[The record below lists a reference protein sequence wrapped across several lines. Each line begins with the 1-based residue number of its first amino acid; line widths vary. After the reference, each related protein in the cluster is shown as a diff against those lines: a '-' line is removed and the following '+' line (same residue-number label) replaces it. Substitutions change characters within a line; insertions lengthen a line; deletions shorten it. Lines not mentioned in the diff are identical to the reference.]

1 MTLDQ
6 IIDATIKAE
15 GGYVNDPAD
24 SGGATN
30 HGITEKT
37 ARANGYQGDM
47 RNLPLST
54 AKQIYRSEYLVKPGF
69 ADFASVSSEL
79 AAELF
84 DTGVN
89 MGPVW
94 ATKFLQRATNALSGS
109 GLAVDGKMGPA
120 TRSAVNA
127 YLGSR
132 SNAASI
138 LVKALNCLQGARYIE
153 LVEANPTQRKF
164 INGWIANRVDI

>member
-30 HGITEKT
+30 YGITEKT

-47 RNLPLST
+47 RSLPLST

-69 ADFASVSSEL
+69 ADFPSDV

-89 MGPVW
+89 MGTAK
-94 ATKFLQRATNALSGS
+94 ATEFLQRATNALSGA
-109 GLAVDGKMGPA
+109 GLKVDGKMGPA
-120 TRSAVNA
+120 TKAAVNA
-127 YLGSR
+127 YLKSR
-132 SNAASI
+132 SNASSI
-138 LVKALNCLQGARYIE
+138 LTKALNCLQGARYIE
-153 LVEANPTQRKF
+153 IVEANSSQRKF
-164 INGWIANRVDI
+164 INGWIANRVVI

>member
-30 HGITEKT
+30 YGITEKT
-37 ARANGYQGDM
+37 ARANGYLGDM
-47 RNLPLST
+47 RNLPLAT
-54 AKQIYRSEYLVKPGF
+54 ARQIYRDEYLVKPGF
-69 ADFASVSSEL
+69 ADLPSDV

-89 MGPVW
+89 MGPAK
-94 ATKFLQRATNALSGS
+94 ATEFLQRATNALNGS
-109 GLAVDGKMGPA
+109 GLSVDGRMGPA
-120 TRSAVNA
+120 TKSAVKA
-127 YLGSR
+127 YLSSR
-132 SNAASI
+132 SNASSI
-138 LVKALNCLQGARYIE
+138 LVKALNCLQGVRYIE
-153 LVEANPTQRKF
+153 IVEGKPTQRKF
-164 INGWIANRVDI
+164 INGWLANRVEI

>member
-30 HGITEKT
+30 YGITEKV
-37 ARANGYQGDM
+37 ARANGYTGDM
-47 RNLPLST
+47 RSLPLAT
-54 AKQIYRSEYLVKPGF
+54 AKQIYRNEYLVKPGF
-69 ADFASVSSEL
+69 ADFPSEI

-89 MGPVW
+89 MGP
-94 ATKFLQRATNALSGS
+94 ATAAKFLQRAINALQGS
-109 GLAVDGKMGPA
+109 SLTVDGKMGPA
-120 TRSAVNA
+120 TKSAVNA
-127 YLGSR
+127 YLASR
-132 SNAASI
+132 VNSASI
-138 LVKALNCLQGARYIE
+138 LLKALNCLQGVRYIE
-153 LVEANPTQRKF
+153 IVEKNPSQRKF
-164 INGWIANRVDI
+164 VNGWISQRISL

>member
-1 MTLDQ
+1 MTLDE
-6 IIDATIKAE
+6 IIDSTIKAE

-30 HGITEKT
+30 YGITEKT

-47 RNLPLST
+47 RNLPLAT
-54 AKQIYRSEYLVKPGF
+54 ARQIYRNEYLVKPGF
-69 ADFASVSSEL
+69 ADFPSEV

-89 MGPVW
+89 MGPAK
-94 ATKFLQRATNALSGS
+94 ATEFLQRATNALSGS
-109 GLAVDGKMGPA
+109 GLSVDGKMGPA
-120 TRSAVNA
+120 TKAAVRA
-127 YLGSR
+127 YLSSR

-138 LVKALNCLQGARYIE
+138 LVKALNCLQGVRYIE
-153 LVEANPTQRKF
+153 IVEGKPSQRKF
-164 INGWIANRVDI
+164 INGWLASRVEI